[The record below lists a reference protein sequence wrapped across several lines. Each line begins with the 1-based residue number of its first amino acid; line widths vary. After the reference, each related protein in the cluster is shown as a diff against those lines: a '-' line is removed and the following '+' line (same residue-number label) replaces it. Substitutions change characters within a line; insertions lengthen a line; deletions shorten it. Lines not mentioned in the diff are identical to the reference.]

1 LNFEFR
7 IMNQPLPQPNPQ
19 IDRFLQEGCM
29 RCDKGATPAC
39 KVHRWTP
46 ILEKLREI
54 LLSTM
59 LTEERKWGVPVYTL
73 AGENVI
79 LLGVFN
85 DSCVISFVKG
95 SLMKD
100 SEKILELPGP
110 NSQEGRIIRFT
121 KMEDLEN
128 LEANLP
134 HYILDAIEVE
144 KSGKKPEVQIRG
156 GMEIPEELT
165 EKFAEHE
172 GLKNAFFELTPG
184 RQRGYL
190 IHFTGA
196 KQAAT
201 RLSRIEKCVE
211 KIMAGKGMME

>member
-1 LNFEFR
+1 
-7 IMNQPLPQPNPQ
+7 MNQPLPQPNPQ

-73 AGENVI
+73 AGKNVI

-100 SEKILELPGP
+100 PKGILELPGP

-121 KMEDLEN
+121 KMED
-128 LEANLP
+128 
-134 HYILDAIEVE
+134 
-144 KSGKKPEVQIRG
+144 
-156 GMEIPEELT
+156 
-165 EKFAEHE
+165 F
-172 GLKNAFFELTPG
+172 TPG

>member
-1 LNFEFR
+1 
-7 IMNQPLPQPNPQ
+7 MPQPNPQ
-19 IDRFLQEGCM
+19 VDRFLIEGCM
-29 RCDKGATPAC
+29 RCEKGATPAC

-46 ILEKLREI
+46 ILERLREI
-54 LLSTM
+54 LLSTE

-73 AGENVI
+73 SGKNVI

-85 DSCVISFVKG
+85 DSCVISFMKG
-95 SLMKD
+95 SLMRD
-100 SEKILELPGP
+100 PEGILELPGP

-121 KMEDLEN
+121 KLEK
-128 LEANLP
+128 LEKLESFLP
-134 HYILDAIEVE
+134 KYIQEAIEIE
-144 KSGKKPEVQIRG
+144 KSGKKIEKPN
-156 GMEIPEELT
+156 PEESILPKELT
-165 EKFAEHE
+165 LKFAEHA
-172 GLKNAFFELTPG
+172 GLEKAFFDLTPG

-196 KQAAT
+196 KQSAT

>member
-1 LNFEFR
+1 
-7 IMNQPLPQPNPQ
+7 MNPTNPQ
-19 IDRFLQEGCM
+19 VDRFLQEGCM

-46 ILEKLREI
+46 ILEKLRAI
-54 LLSTM
+54 LLSTE
-59 LTEERKWGVPVYTL
+59 LTEDRKWGVPVYTFQ
-73 AGENVI
+73 GKNVI

-85 DSCVISFVKG
+85 DSCVISFIKG

-100 SEKILELPGP
+100 PEGILELPGP

-121 KMEDLEN
+121 KMEDLEK
-128 LEANLP
+128 LEANLLN
-134 HYILDAIEVE
+134 YILDAIEIE
-144 KSGKKPEVQIRG
+144 KSGKKPEVPIRG

-165 EKFAEHE
+165 QKFTEHE
-172 GLKNAFFELTPG
+172 GLEAAFFALTPG

-196 KQAAT
+196 KQKET
-201 RLSRIEKCVE
+201 RLSRIEKCVG
-211 KIMAGKGMME
+211 KIMEGKGMME

>member
-1 LNFEFR
+1 
-7 IMNQPLPQPNPQ
+7 MPQPNPQ
-19 IDRFLQEGCM
+19 VDRFLLKGCM
-29 RCDKGATPAC
+29 RCEKGATPAC

-46 ILEKLREI
+46 ILEQLRQ
-54 LLSTM
+54 LLLGTE
-59 LTEERKWGVPVYTL
+59 LNEERKWGVPVYTL
-73 AGENVI
+73 NGKNVI

-85 DSCVISFVKG
+85 DSCVISFIKG

-100 SEKILELPGP
+100 PEGILELPGP
-110 NSQEGRIIRFT
+110 NSHEGRIIRFT
-121 KMEDLEN
+121 KIEDLEK
-128 LEANLP
+128 LISHLP
-134 HYILDAIEVE
+134 QYIKDAIEIE
-144 KSGKKPEVQIRG
+144 KSGKKPRIPVRG

-165 EKFAEHE
+165 QKFKEHE
-172 GLKNAFFELTPG
+172 GLEKAFFALSPG

-196 KQAAT
+196 KQVET

>member
-1 LNFEFR
+1 
-7 IMNQPLPQPNPQ
+7 
-19 IDRFLQEGCM
+19 M

-46 ILEKLREI
+46 ILELLRQI
-54 LLSTM
+54 LLE
-59 LTEERKWGVPVYTL
+59 TELVEDRKWGVPVYTL
-73 AGENVI
+73 NGKNVI

-85 DSCVISFVKG
+85 DSCVISFIKG

-100 SEKILELPGP
+100 PEGILELPGP
-110 NSQEGRIIRFT
+110 NSHEGRIIRFI
-121 KMEDLEN
+121 KMDDLEK
-128 LEANLP
+128 LEAYLP
-134 HYILDAIEVE
+134 QYIQDAIEIE
-144 KSGKKPEVQIRG
+144 KSGKKPEVRARG
-156 GMEIPEELT
+156 GMEIPEELS
-165 EKFAEHE
+165 EKFAEHD
-172 GLKNAFFELTPG
+172 GLETAFFALTPG

-196 KQAAT
+196 KQSQT